1 MYWGHGHRAVA
12 RPAEAAA
19 SSSEN
24 QSVEAAMDRRSLL
37 SQLAESRDAMVR

>member
-12 RPAEAAA
+12 RPANAAA

-24 QSVEAAMDRRSLL
+24 QSAEPAIARRSPLP
-37 SQLAESRDAMVR
+37 QRAGPRDTLVR